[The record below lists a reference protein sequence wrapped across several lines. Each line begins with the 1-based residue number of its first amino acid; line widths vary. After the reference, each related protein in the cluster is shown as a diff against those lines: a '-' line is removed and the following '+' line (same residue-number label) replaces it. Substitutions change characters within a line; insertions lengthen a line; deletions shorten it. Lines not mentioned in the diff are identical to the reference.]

1 MLKFIET
8 IVIEKNAHRIANI
21 ISTLTITS
29 ESKFS
34 SFMNVKVKGVT
45 QLRS

>member
-1 MLKFIET
+1 MHIGSQTHVLDVQLGGIN
-8 IVIEKNAHRIANI
+8 V